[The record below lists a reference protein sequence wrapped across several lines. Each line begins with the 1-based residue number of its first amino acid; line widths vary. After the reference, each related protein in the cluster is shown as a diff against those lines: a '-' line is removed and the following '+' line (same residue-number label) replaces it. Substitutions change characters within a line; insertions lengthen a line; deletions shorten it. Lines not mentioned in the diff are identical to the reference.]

1 MGYIN
6 FEVEVEDGNVSSD
19 EELTFSDNENN
30 FIDDSNE
37 ECSQPPS
44 FYRFVNQTS
53 DPVEAVNDDDGS
65 QFDRRYLQT
74 EMFFSIDTEHV
85 EFEEFDDAKKCA
97 EKFLKSLL
105 SQDGDI
111 KNSFFD
117 AILYSFLFKLSED
130 NKVLKESGEEFFDK
144 FSKEKDSLQL
154 DDSLNSFFKKC
165 HLVNDLLETKGLFL
179 RVYERHGK
187 FQYVIKKVYRAKII
201 LCEIFYHV
209 SFKSLIDMKYLLNFL
224 L

>member
-37 ECSQPPS
+37 ECNQPPS
-44 FYRFVNQTS
+44 FYRFFNQTR

-65 QFDRRYLQT
+65 QFDRRDLQP

-85 EFEEFDDAKKCA
+85 EFEEFDDTKKCA
-97 EKFLKSLL
+97 EKILKSLL

-111 KNSFFD
+111 K
-117 AILYSFLFKLSED
+117 IHFL
-130 NKVLKESGEEFFDK
+130 
-144 FSKEKDSLQL
+144 
-154 DDSLNSFFKKC
+154 
-165 HLVNDLLETKGLFL
+165 TLF
-179 RVYERHGK
+179 RTA
-187 FQYVIKKVYRAKII
+187 FCSSYRKII
-201 LCEIFYHV
+201 KF
-209 SFKSLIDMKYLLNFL
+209 
-224 L
+224 